1 MSDPAA
7 PIVRLAE
14 TQLQIQAATA
24 NGRDALAVGVLGVD
38 TALGVAAIPLR
49 SVLGHDWWQPVIAIG
64 VSGLLA
70 LVALLQGGVDMELTP
85 VKAYVRLGGL
95 TEEGVSLGLI
105 DILDRTIETTDRRLQ
120 IKTWILTG
128 SLMTIVMALIVT
140 FAGR

>member
-24 NGRDALAVGVLGVD
+24 NGRDALAVGILGVD
-38 TALGVAAIPLR
+38 VALGAATIPLR
-49 SVLGHDWWQPVIAIG
+49 STLGHDWWQTLIAIG
-64 VSGLLA
+64 ASGLLA
-70 LVALLQGGVDMELTP
+70 LMALLQGGVDMELTP
-85 VKAYVRLGGL
+85 VRAYVRLGGL

-120 IKTWILTG
+120 TKTWILTG
-128 SLMTIVMALIVT
+128 SLTTIVMALIVT